1 MDCAILGEIAPPA
14 VRSITNWNSPVL
26 DRRAL
31 EPSVWTTISG
41 AQVRAARALLRWTA
55 KELARKAKVDMSF
68 RDARR
73 EKLQIWHRSNR
84 EAGGFDFT
92 NGDAP
97 GIPRRSKPIR

>member
-41 AQVRAARALLRWTA
+41 AQVRA